1 MKLSTKFGFMAV
13 ALIALGC
20 GGGSSV
26 GGLDAEATYTIS
38 LTQSKEVP
46 TPKATTASGSA
57 QIIVYANSIDY
68 QVSASSIAAVTMA
81 HIHNGAV
88 GVAGP
93 IVVTLFNSVNNPV
106 TPNGVFASGTL
117 DASNL
122 PAGVTIASLK
132 ALIASGKAYVNVHTL
147 TNPSG
152 EIRGQIQ

>member
-1 MKLSTKFGFMAV
+1 MKRSAKLGFA
-13 ALIALGC
+13 AITLIALGC

-26 GGLDAEATYTIS
+26 GGLDAEATYTIPLS
-38 LTQSKEVP
+38 QSKEVP
-46 TPKATTASGSA
+46 TPKPTAASGSA

-93 IVVTLFNSVNNPV
+93 IVVTLFSNVSNPL

-117 DASNL
+117 KDSNL

-132 ALIASGKAYVNVHTL
+132 ALIASGRAYVNVHTL

>member
-1 MKLSTKFGFMAV
+1 MKHSAKLGFAAV
-13 ALIALGC
+13 VILALGC

-46 TPKATTASGSA
+46 TPKPTAASGSA
-57 QIIVYANSIDY
+57 QIIVYSNSIDY
-68 QVSASSIAAVTMA
+68 QVSATSIAAVTMA
-81 HIHNGAV
+81 HIHNGSV

-93 IVVTLFNSVNNPV
+93 IVVTLFSNVNNPV

-117 DASNL
+117 DDTNL
-122 PAGVTIASLK
+122 PAGVTVASLK

>member
-1 MKLSTKFGFMAV
+1 MKFIATLGFAAAALLS
-13 ALIALGC
+13 LGC
-20 GGGSSV
+20 GGGSSL
-26 GGLDAEATYTIS
+26 GGLDAEATYIIALS
-38 LTQSKEVP
+38 QSKEVP
-46 TPKATTASGSA
+46 TPKPTTASGSA

-81 HIHNGAV
+81 HIHNGAA

-93 IVVTLFNSVNNPV
+93 VVVTLFSNVNNPV
-106 TPNGVFASGTL
+106 TPNGIFASGTL

-147 TNPSG
+147 TNPGG